1 MKLFR
6 IDGSLIIDN
15 PDIDNLKELVEYC
28 VREGIS
34 LQYANMQ
41 GANMRYANMQGA
53 NIRGADMQGANIRSA
68 SMLGADMQGAN
79 MRGADMR
86 SADMRNADM
95 RYANMQGANMR
106 NADFW
111 YANMRSARFGIL
123 SFLRISI
130 CGDISDNLILELMR
144 HDAEFVGEEKMSV
157 WAKGG
162 ECPYKDME
170 RDFLFCENP
179 KLWKPGK
186 PKLRGLDLF
195 KAIAKELNI
204 KHSL

>member
-15 PDIDNLKELVEYC
+15 PEIDNLKELVEYC

-34 LQYANMQ
+34 LHHANLH
-41 GANMRYANMQGA
+41 NTDLYK
-53 NIRGADMQGANIRSA
+53 ADLQN
-68 SMLGADMQGAN
+68 ADL
-79 MRGADMR
+79 RHSDFCY
-86 SADMRNADM
+86 ADM
-95 RYANMQGANMR
+95 RYAK
-106 NADFW
+106 F
-111 YANMRSARFGIL
+111 SIL

-144 HDAEFVGEEKMSV
+144 HDAEFTGKEKMSV

-170 RDFLFCENP
+170 RDFLYDENP
-179 KLWKPGK
+179 KLWKHGN